1 MTASAKRRQSVY
13 VAKRRYWRPGQR
25 SRYRRAE
32 GAVTLA
38 ETPGLEYRLQARGHG
53 YSAIPVDRIL
63 AVQGGSFRAG
73 ITRTLHRSKE
83 YRVQSYAQYV
93 ADEATDGCLL
103 C

>member
-25 SRYRRAE
+25 SRCRRAE
-32 GAVTLA
+32 GAVTSA
-38 ETPGLEYRLQARGHG
+38 VTPGLEYRLQARGHG

-73 ITRTLHRSKE
+73 ITRTRHRSKE
-83 YRVQSYAQYV
+83 YRVQSYVRYV
-93 ADEATDGCLL
+93 ADEATDGC
-103 C
+103 